1 MPLFYKPLQ
10 SNVAS
15 KDGKKKWHP
24 RLVKVGKMIDT
35 QKIAELIAD
44 KASLT
49 AGDVHNVIRNLMS
62 VMREQLLNS
71 RTVRLDGLGSFT
83 MMANASGKGVLNAD
97 DVSPIQ
103 IVNLRV
109 QFTPTGIRGIGTG
122 GTTRA
127 MYTGVEYQ
135 RWTGTA
141 DAETGGD
148 SGGTTTDPAKPR
160 DPTSPS
166 KPKDP
171 LA

>member
-62 VMREQLLNS
+62 VMREQLLSS
-71 RTVRLDGLGSFT
+71 RTVKLDGLGSFT
-83 MMANASGKGVLNAD
+83 MMANASGKGVLTAD
-97 DVSPIQ
+97 EVSPTQ

-109 QFTPTGIRGIGTG
+109 QFTPTGLRGAGTG

-135 RWTGTA
+135 RWTGTS
-141 DAETGGD
+141 DAE
-148 SGGTTTDPAKPR
+148 STDPTKPT
-160 DPTSPS
+160 DPDR
-166 KPKDP
+166 PKDP
-171 LA
+171 TA

>member
-24 RLVKVGKMIDT
+24 RLVKVGKVVDT
-35 QKIAELIAD
+35 QKIGELIAD

-62 VMREQLLNS
+62 VMREQLLGS
-71 RTVRLDGLGSFT
+71 RSVKLDGLGTFT
-83 MMANASGKGVLNAD
+83 MIANASGKGVPTAD
-97 DVSPIQ
+97 EVSPTQ

-109 QFTPTGIRGIGTG
+109 QFTPTGTRAAGTG

-127 MYTGVEYQ
+127 MYTGVEYE
-135 RWTGTA
+135 RWTGAT
-141 DAETGGD
+141 DAEDSDDDTGGNTGGG
-148 SGGTTTDPAKPR
+148 SGDEDPDA
-160 DPTSPS
+160 
-166 KPKDP
+166 
-171 LA
+171 